1 MEAKVSFDRE
11 ELENWFNKDCGISC
25 RECPLKGYMC
35 DTLASAAHVKERKKA
50 WEDDDKILEKYYEC
64 ALKEVADQKEEIEYL
79 KNKLAETDRRK
90 QEEEIEYLKS
100 KLVEAS
106 RRIQELEGENL
117 IWTQRCSKAEGKL
130 NRAKNIIAM
139 LTGREEW

>member
-1 MEAKVSFDRE
+1 MKTSRD
-11 ELENWFNKDCGISC
+11 N
-25 RECPLKGYMC
+25 
-35 DTLASAAHVKERKKA
+35 
-50 WEDDDKILEKYYEC
+50 KILEMYYEC

-79 KNKLAETDRRK
+79 KN
-90 QEEEIEYLKS
+90 

-130 NRAKNIIAM
+130 NRAKNIIAK
-139 LTGREEW
+139 LKSFDEDLEVFLDTYTQEGLPETSLGVYDLRLEKYDKIDKQYVSILYDYPV

>member
-1 MEAKVSFDRE
+1 MLE
-11 ELENWFNKDCGISC
+11 ELQKVVGELYALYGA
-25 RECPLKGYMC
+25 
-35 DTLASAAHVKERKKA
+35 TTQVVKLSQILDELIVEAQKINRGLLFMKTSR
-50 WEDDDKILEKYYEC
+50 DNKILEMYYEC

-79 KNKLAETDRRK
+79 KN
-90 QEEEIEYLKS
+90 

-117 IWTQRCSKAEGKL
+117 IWTQRCSRAEGKL

>member
-1 MEAKVSFDRE
+1 MKTSRD
-11 ELENWFNKDCGISC
+11 N
-25 RECPLKGYMC
+25 
-35 DTLASAAHVKERKKA
+35 
-50 WEDDDKILEKYYEC
+50 KILEMYYEC

-79 KNKLAETDRRK
+79 KN
-90 QEEEIEYLKS
+90 

-139 LTGREEW
+139 LTGREESNEILRSYHIHFFISVYFNNRRIVG

>member
-1 MEAKVSFDRE
+1 MKTSRD
-11 ELENWFNKDCGISC
+11 N
-25 RECPLKGYMC
+25 
-35 DTLASAAHVKERKKA
+35 
-50 WEDDDKILEKYYEC
+50 KILEMYYEC
-64 ALKEVADQKEEIEYL
+64 ALKELMEQQKEIEEQQKEIEYL
-79 KNKLAETDRRK
+79 KN
-90 QEEEIEYLKS
+90 

-117 IWTQRCSKAEGKL
+117 IWTQRCSRAEGKL

>member
-1 MEAKVSFDRE
+1 METSKDKKL
-11 ELENWFNKDCGISC
+11 LE
-25 RECPLKGYMC
+25 M
-35 DTLASAAHVKERKKA
+35 
-50 WEDDDKILEKYYEC
+50 YYEC
-64 ALKEVADQKEEIEYL
+64 ALKEMVEQQEEIEYL
-79 KNKLAETDRRK
+79 KN
-90 QEEEIEYLKS
+90 

-106 RRIQELEGENL
+106 RRIQELESENL

>member
-1 MEAKVSFDRE
+1 MGIPVSDRDSRREVKMEKRNLTLLTDLYELTMMNGYFNEGYKDQIAVFDIFFRQHDLITYSLAAG
-11 ELENWFNKDCGISC
+11 LEQAIDYVENLRFG
-25 RECPLKGYMC
+25 
-35 DTLASAAHVKERKKA
+35 
-50 WEDDDKILEKYYEC
+50 
-64 ALKEVADQKEEIEYL
+64 KEEIEYL
-79 KNKLAETDRRK
+79 KN
-90 QEEEIEYLKS
+90 

-117 IWTQRCSKAEGKL
+117 IWTQRCSRAEGKL

>member
-1 MEAKVSFDRE
+1 METSKDKKL
-11 ELENWFNKDCGISC
+11 LE
-25 RECPLKGYMC
+25 M
-35 DTLASAAHVKERKKA
+35 
-50 WEDDDKILEKYYEC
+50 YYEC
-64 ALKEVADQKEEIEYL
+64 ALKEMVEQQKEIEYL
-79 KNKLAETDRRK
+79 KN
-90 QEEEIEYLKS
+90 

>member
-1 MEAKVSFDRE
+1 MKTSRD
-11 ELENWFNKDCGISC
+11 N
-25 RECPLKGYMC
+25 
-35 DTLASAAHVKERKKA
+35 
-50 WEDDDKILEKYYEC
+50 KILEMYYEC
-64 ALKEVADQKEEIEYL
+64 ALKEVEDQQEEIEYL
-79 KNKLAETDRRK
+79 KN
-90 QEEEIEYLKS
+90 

-117 IWTQRCSKAEGKL
+117 IWVQRCSRAEGKL

>member
-1 MEAKVSFDRE
+1 MKTSRD
-11 ELENWFNKDCGISC
+11 N
-25 RECPLKGYMC
+25 
-35 DTLASAAHVKERKKA
+35 
-50 WEDDDKILEKYYEC
+50 KILEMYYEC
-64 ALKEVADQKEEIEYL
+64 ALKEVADQKEEIDYL
-79 KNKLAETDRRK
+79 KN
-90 QEEEIEYLKS
+90 